1 MGGVI
6 AEFLIS
12 PEDFALEETLETV
25 GEDGIEIERVAA
37 HEEAISPFVWIR
49 YTDRPNVEDALD
61 EDPTV
66 DDYQLLATRD
76 GELLYEMEWTDRI
89 NVLAEL
95 LDENGVLLDASGTEK
110 GWRLR
115 VLFPE
120 RDALSRT
127 YDRCQDHGI
136 DPTIERIYEVGDSEG
151 AAGLTEA
158 QLETIREAF
167 ERGYYEIPREASLED
182 LAGDLDIS
190 HQALSERL
198 RRAHRMI
205 VRDVLLTGAADAAD
219 RGEDPEE
226 A

>member
-1 MGGVI
+1 MDGVI

-25 GEDGIEIERVAA
+25 EEDGIEIERVAA
-37 HEEAISPFVWIR
+37 HEESISPFVWIR
-49 YTDRPNVEDALD
+49 TTERGVVEEALD
-61 EDPTV
+61 HDPTV
-66 DDYQLLATRD
+66 EEYRFLAILD
-76 GELLYEMEWTDRI
+76 GELLYEMDWTDRI
-89 NVLAEL
+89 DVLAEV
-95 LDENGVLLDASGTEK
+95 LDENGVLLDAGGTED

-127 YDRCQDHGI
+127 YDRCRDRGI
-136 DPTIERIYEVGDSEG
+136 DPTVERIYEVGDSE
-151 AAGLTEA
+151 ASAGLTEA

-167 ERGYYEIPREASLED
+167 ERGYYEIPREVSLEE
-182 LAGDLDIS
+182 LADELDIS

-198 RRAHRMI
+198 RRAHQMI
-205 VRDVLLTGAADAAD
+205 VRDVLLAGSADAGD
-219 RGEDPEE
+219 GGEYAEG